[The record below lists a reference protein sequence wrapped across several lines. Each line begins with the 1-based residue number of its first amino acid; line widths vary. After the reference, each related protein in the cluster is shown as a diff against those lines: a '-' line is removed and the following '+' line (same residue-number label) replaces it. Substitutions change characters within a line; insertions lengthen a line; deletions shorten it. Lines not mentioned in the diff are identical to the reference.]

1 MADTPVDGASRFRVL
16 GLWRQA
22 TDPQTVGVLRDPASG
37 VVTMAGSSLRDR
49 LVAFADSWPATG
61 FVLLTFVI
69 SWAIWIPY
77 AVTGR
82 LADGVEPSLASLVLL
97 VAAWAPALAALA
109 LTWLSAGRQGL
120 GALLG
125 QIKRWRVHPIW
136 YAAALLTPL
145 GMVVAARAIERL
157 AGSGWGP
164 VGDPAR
170 FALVAMMVVSALLAA
185 LGQVIG
191 WVGYALPHLQE
202 RFRALPASL
211 MLGAVFAVWHLPM
224 WWGVAGVGIVPA
236 EVVGAVAVFVL
247 FAWMLN
253 ASGSLTIAWLF
264 HVALIATDPLRVPG
278 SFVEPAVTLL
288 VAAAVVAG
296 FGAEH
301 LSRSRTRRRWSD
313 LEHPAGLPAGV
324 R

>member
-1 MADTPVDGASRFRVL
+1 
-16 GLWRQA
+16 
-22 TDPQTVGVLRDPASG
+22 
-37 VVTMAGSSLRDR
+37 MAGSSLRDKM
-49 LVAFADSWPATG
+49 AASADLRPVTG
-61 FVLLTFVI
+61 FVLLTFSI

-97 VAAWAPALAALA
+97 VAGWAPALAALA
-109 LTWLSAGRQGL
+109 LTWLSAGRQG
-120 GALLG
+120 GHALFG
-125 QIKRWRVHPIW
+125 QVKSWRVRPVW
-136 YAAALLTPL
+136 YLAALLTPL
-145 GMVVAARAIERL
+145 GMVVVARAIERL
-157 AGSGWGP
+157 TGSGLGP
-164 VGDPAR
+164 LGDPEQ
-170 FALVAMMVVSALLAA
+170 FALVAMMVVSALVVA

-202 RFRALPASL
+202 RFSALSASL
-211 MLGAVFAVWHLPM
+211 ILGTVFAVWHLPM
-224 WWGVAGVGIVPA
+224 WWGFAGAEIVPWEA
-236 EVVGAVAVFVL
+236 VGAVAVFVL

-264 HVALIATDPLRVPG
+264 HAAFIATDPLRVPG
-278 SFVEPAVTLL
+278 AVVELAVTVL

-296 FGAEH
+296 FGAEQ

-313 LEHPAGLPAGV
+313 LEQPAGPPTVGV